1 MLRIR
6 PYILAGGRSSRMGQ
20 DKAMLPLA
28 GRTLLGRAVD
38 TLRAVPLLRD
48 DQGQVTITVVGDRQS
63 LEGADRAIPDLH
75 PLCGP
80 LGGMEAALADLEHS
94 RLADWAFFIPVDM
107 PFLPA
112 PLLAAL
118 LAEWTTAA
126 SRGKAVC
133 HVLADDRP
141 QPLVSLL
148 HRALHPFIAQAL
160 TEGRYKVTPV
170 LQSAAALL
178 ASQDAGGILSLQS
191 RVHHTS
197 ILQREPP
204 GYPPAWALSE
214 IQQRSH
220 LRWFTNLNT
229 ADDVLEAETFLRRNG
244 TKGS

>member
-1 MLRIR
+1 MLAIR

-28 GRTLLGRAVD
+28 GRTLLGRTVD

-48 DQGQVTITVVGDRQS
+48 AQEQVTITVVGDRQS

-80 LGGMEAALADLEHS
+80 LGGMEAALADLEHT

-107 PFLPA
+107 PFLPS
-112 PLLAAL
+112 PVIEAL
-118 LAEWTTAA
+118 LAEWINAA
-126 SRGKAVC
+126 SRGAAVC
-133 HVLADDRP
+133 HVIADDRP

-170 LQSAAALL
+170 LQSAVALL
-178 ASQDAGGILSLQS
+178 ASQEAGELISLQS
-191 RVHHTS
+191 RVHCTR

-204 GYPPAWALSE
+204 RNPDAWAQSE
-214 IQQRSH
+214 TQQGSH

-229 ADDVLEAETFLRRNG
+229 TEDFLEAETFLRHNG
-244 TKGS
+244 TKDS